1 MSASLF
7 ESPAFTA
14 PQAGLNFPTQLTER
28 YRPRSIA
35 DFVGLD
41 KPKRVCAKLV
51 ERPFSSYWTFVGPS
65 GTGKTTLAMAL
76 AEALPAEIH
85 HIPSQECTVD
95 RVKRVCDSCHYYPM
109 SGCNWHLILIDEA
122 DQMSLAAQLYLLSK
136 MDGTA
141 PLPNTLIVFTCNDTT
156 RFEPR
161 FLSRTHTVEFS
172 SYGIAKDA
180 AALLERIWSSEAPQG
195 AVAPNFARI
204 VKEANNNVR
213 ESLTTLET
221 ELLIA

>member
-1 MSASLF
+1 MLFASSTLTPPQSGF
-7 ESPAFTA
+7 EFPA
-14 PQAGLNFPTQLTER
+14 QLTER
-28 YRPRSIA
+28 YRPRTIA
-35 DFVGLD
+35 EFVGLD
-41 KPKRVCAKLV
+41 KPKRVCQRLI

-76 AEALPAEIH
+76 AEAMPAEIH
-85 HIPSQECTVD
+85 HIPSQECNLE
-95 RVKRVCDSCHYYPM
+95 RLKRVCDSCHYYPM
-109 SGCNWHLILIDEA
+109 SGCNWHLILVDEA
-122 DQMSLAAQLYLLSK
+122 DQMSMAAQLFLLSK

-180 AALLERIWSSEAPQG
+180 ASLLQRIWESEAPQG
-195 AVAPNFARI
+195 VAAPNFARI
-204 VKEANNNVR
+204 VKDSNNNVR